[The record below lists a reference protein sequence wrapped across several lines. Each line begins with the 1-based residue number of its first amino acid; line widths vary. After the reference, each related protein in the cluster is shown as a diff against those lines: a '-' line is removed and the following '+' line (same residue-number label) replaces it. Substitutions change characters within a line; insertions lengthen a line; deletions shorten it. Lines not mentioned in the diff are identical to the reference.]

1 VEPHHHMTET
11 MELLRTIIISYG
23 ECSCLGSLL
32 RRKRLD
38 KPKRAPPQIKRL
50 NTKLRNLASKLAE
63 SVPKT
68 ELESLKSALESNVRD
83 LEARLA
89 KSIPKAEAESLKEK
103 AAGLESRLVKAER
116 ELDASRLRIKELE
129 TAQTKPPAEK
139 PSEPTLT

>member
-1 VEPHHHMTET
+1 MTET